1 MTWFKT
7 AGLLLAAAFGMMAQ
21 IPDFT
26 PETPLIRAAMRNDTA
41 EAKRLLDAG
50 ANPNEGRFLGFTP
63 IFLPVMNQNLAL
75 FRSMA
80 AKGADV
86 KAVDPSG
93 STTLMWAAAGEAVSA
108 EMVGELIR
116 LGVDP
121 LAKNSRG
128 ESALDWALR
137 RGHTAVVAALREA
150 GASDAVRVRQRV
162 ELALSLLQKSSVQFL
177 RVSGCTSCHHQ
188 SLPQMAVRLAR
199 ERGWT
204 VHEQIS
210 KQQASAVATMMKMV
224 AEAVKSKP
232 ESIPD
237 PPITVGYALL
247 GLYAEGYAPDETT
260 AAMVRLVAAQQLPDG
275 GFHGMP
281 ARPPMEASRFTAA
294 ALALRAMQLYGDG
307 SHKAAIERAAE
318 WLRRSQPATGEDRAM
333 RLMGL
338 SWAKAEHP
346 VLHQAAQE
354 VLRQQRPG
362 GGWAQLETLESDAYA
377 TGQAL
382 VALYESGCASPSD
395 EAYRRGVAYLLRTQL
410 ADGSWHVR
418 SRSFPFQP
426 YKASGFPHEA
436 DQWISAAGT
445 SWAAMALSL
454 TVEPARPT
462 ESGGG
467 E

>member
-7 AGLLLAAAFGMMAQ
+7 AGLLTAAAFGLMAQ

-26 PETPLIRAAMRNDTA
+26 PETPLIRAAMRNDTV
-41 EAKRLLDAG
+41 EAKRLLEAG

-75 FRSMA
+75 FRAMV

-86 KAVDPSG
+86 KAADPWG
-93 STTLMWAAAGEAVSA
+93 ATTLMWAAAGEAASA
-108 EMVGELIR
+108 EMVEDLIR

-128 ESALDWALR
+128 ETALDWALR
-137 RGHTAVVAALREA
+137 RGHTEVAAALRKA
-150 GASDAVRVRQRV
+150 GANDAVRVRQSV

-188 SLPQMAVRLAR
+188 SLPQMAAGLAR
-199 ERGWT
+199 ERGWA
-204 VHEQIS
+204 VNEQVS
-210 KQQASAVATMMKMV
+210 KQQASAVATMMKMIS
-224 AEAVKSKP
+224 EAVKSKP

-247 GLYAEGYAPDETT
+247 GLHAEGYAPDETT
-260 AAMVRLVAAQQLPDG
+260 AAMVRLIAAQQLPDG
-275 GFHGMP
+275 SFHGMP
-281 ARPPMEASRFTAA
+281 ARPPMEASKFSAA
-294 ALALRAMQLYGDG
+294 ALALRAMQLYGD
-307 SHKAAIERAAE
+307 SSYEEAIRRAAE
-318 WLRRSQPATGEDRAM
+318 WLQHSQPATAEDRAM

-338 SWAKAEHP
+338 SWAKADRA

-354 VLRQQRPG
+354 VLRKQRPG
-362 GGWAQLETLESDAYA
+362 GGWGQLETLESDAYA

-382 VALYESGCASPSD
+382 VALYESGCVIPSD
-395 EAYRRGVAYLLRTQL
+395 EAYRRGAAYLLRTQL

-426 YKASGFPHEA
+426 YKESGFPHGK

-454 TVEPARPT
+454 TAEPHTST

-467 E
+467 Q